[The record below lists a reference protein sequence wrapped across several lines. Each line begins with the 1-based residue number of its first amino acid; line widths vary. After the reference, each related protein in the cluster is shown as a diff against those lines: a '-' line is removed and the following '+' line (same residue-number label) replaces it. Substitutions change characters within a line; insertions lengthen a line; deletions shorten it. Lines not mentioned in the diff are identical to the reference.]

1 MLDTR
6 NQKQK
11 LRGVQGRLEE
21 NVTDFIVDVDYRP
34 MTYQNLELKRML
46 RQNPTR
52 SKHTLQDLSWAGKQE
67 TYSSFLVSGLPVVT
81 QTGPFVST

>member
-1 MLDTR
+1 M
-6 NQKQK
+6 
-11 LRGVQGRLEE
+11 GVRGRLEE
-21 NVTDFIVDVDYRP
+21 KEVTDLIVDVDYRP

-52 SKHTLQDLSWAGKQE
+52 SKYTFQDVSWARKQE
-67 TYSSFLVSGLPVVT
+67 TYSSFLVSGLPVVI